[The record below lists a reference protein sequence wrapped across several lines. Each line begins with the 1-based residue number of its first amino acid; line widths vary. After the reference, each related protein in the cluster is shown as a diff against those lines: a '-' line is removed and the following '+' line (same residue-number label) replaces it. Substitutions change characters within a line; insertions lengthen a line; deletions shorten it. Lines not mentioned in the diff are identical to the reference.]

1 MFRFLTMQQNRFWK
15 LLGLASLVLLSS
27 AKTNAEPLVR
37 MQTDFGDFFINLTPQ
52 QAPLTVENF
61 LTYVNSGAYDDSFFH
76 RNPRTGGDPLSRF
89 VLQGGEAFWPQGSTG
104 FFSIPENPPVVNEFN
119 VSNTRGTVA
128 MAKLDGDPNS
138 ATNNFFINLID
149 NGANL
154 DNQNGGFTVF
164 GTVDEA
170 GLEIIDT
177 IAALPVGS
185 DITVGFTDIPS
196 NTGIAFTALTSRN
209 DVVIINSAEE
219 FTTVAP
225 PAAAILP
232 ASRSVSVNQDAT
244 GFVSIT
250 NGGTETAASC
260 SMALSTE
267 IAADFFYRQ
276 TNPLNNEA
284 FGRNNPQV
292 DIPANQSASFVFTIT
307 PTEPLDP
314 TNITFEF
321 RCGNATATAALV
333 RGVNTFDLTASNSPL
348 ADVVALA
355 GTEESNGINDI
366 PLSVRSGAFV
376 VATVNLGAQEDITVA
391 ADTGDANLPL
401 DLFVCPTDAATGLC
415 LEGQGPTL
423 SVTRTMATNETGTFA
438 VFAQLREGANSVAF
452 DPTNNRAFVRFTN
465 SAGALRGSTSVALRT
480 TP

>member
-15 LLGLASLVLLSS
+15 FLGLASLVLLSS

-89 VLQGGEAFWPQGSTG
+89 VLQGGEAFWPQGSSC
-104 FFSIPENPPVVNEFN
+104 FFSIAENPPVVNEFN

-196 NTGIAFTALTSRN
+196 NTGIAFTALTS
-209 DVVIINSAEE
+209 IINSAEE
-219 FTTVAP
+219 FATVAP

-284 FGRNNPQV
+284 FGRNNPLV

-376 VATVNLGAQEDITVA
+376 VATFNLGAQEDITVA